1 MNREG
6 ELTDDLRPQ
15 VVDEL
20 LRRRNEFDQWD
31 LGDFDACVKRMRD
44 PTVLRV
50 VCAAELRGCCV
61 AARIESV
68 RDCRWSCYFSGATEQ
83 LLLVIEA
90 VAMSSWWSGISEMDC
105 ISCDSEW

>member
-20 LRRRNEFDQWD
+20 LRRLNEFDQWD
-31 LGDFDACVKRMRD
+31 LGDFDAYVKRMRD
-44 PTVLRV
+44 PTVL
-50 VCAAELRGCCV
+50 
-61 AARIESV
+61 RIESV